1 MSISKIVSAADAVSV
16 IRDGDVVASS
26 GWGGHGVAEAIL
38 AAIER
43 RYIAQNS
50 PTDLTLVWA
59 GGQGDGAD
67 RGLNHLG
74 HEGLLQ
80 RAIGGHY
87 GLVPKIERLAIEE
100 KIEAYN
106 LPEGVLVHLF
116 RNIASGS
123 PGVLST
129 VGIGTF
135 VDPRVEGG
143 KVNKSAAEDIVELT
157 YRDNEDWLFY
167 KGFPVDVAIIR
178 GTTADPLG
186 NVTTEKEAVSLEILH
201 LAMAAR
207 ASGGYVICQV
217 ERVAEPGSLDS
228 RDVRVPG
235 ILVDAV
241 VVADALQHTQSWDT
255 VYNPAMSGELRIP
268 VKSLEPL
275 RLDARTII
283 ARRAAMELSADD
295 VVNVGLGLPELVGR
309 VAGEEEIHD
318 LVTFMIDTGVI
329 GGVPLSG
336 FEFGAAVNRQALV
349 DHASS
354 FDFIDGGGLDTVF
367 LGVAECDAT
376 GNVNVS
382 RFGNR
387 LAGCGGAINLTQRT
401 RNVVF
406 LTTFSS
412 GGLDVSIS
420 DGTLDI
426 VTEGRFGKFI
436 NTVDQITFSASLANT
451 KGQKITYI
459 TERCVFELGPDG
471 LVLAEIA
478 PGVDVDTDILDLLPF
493 APTVNG
499 PRPMDP
505 SIFTPDRMGLRK
517 QMLELNVSDRLTYD
531 QSRNTVF
538 MDYSGLHV
546 RTRDDVLE
554 IVREVDA
561 LLGPLSGR
569 VKAVVNYDRFHLDE
583 AAVDA
588 YADAVRYVQDRY
600 YIDGEVTRHT
610 TNAFMRLKLGT
621 EFAKRQIHSGIAES
635 LHKESTDPTR

>member
-16 IRDGDVVASS
+16 IRDGDVVASA

-50 PTDLTLVWA
+50 PRDLTLVWA
-59 GGQGDGAD
+59 GGQGDGAE

-80 RAIGGHY
+80 RTIGGHY

-157 YRDNEDWLFY
+157 SRDNEDWLFY

-186 NVTTEKEAVSLEILH
+186 NITTEKEAVSLEILH

-207 ASGGYVICQV
+207 SSGGYVICQV

-241 VVADALQHTQSWDT
+241 VVADAEQHTQSWDT

-268 VKSLEPL
+268 VQSLEPL
-275 RLDARTII
+275 PLNARTII

-336 FEFGAAVNRQALV
+336 FDFGAAVNREALV

-412 GGLDVSIS
+412 GGLGVSIS
-420 DGTLDI
+420 DGTMEI

-436 NTVDQITFSASLANT
+436 DSVDQITFSASLATT
-451 KGQKITYI
+451 KGQNITYI

-471 LVLAEIA
+471 LVLAEVA
-478 PGVDVDTDILDLLPF
+478 PGIDVDADILDLLPF
-493 APTVNG
+493 TPTVND
-499 PRPMDP
+499 PTVMDP
-505 SIFTPDRMGLRK
+505 SIFAPDRMGLRK
-517 QMLELNVSDRLTYD
+517 QMLELNVIDRLTYD
-531 QSRNTVF
+531 HSRNTVF

-554 IVREVDA
+554 IVKEVDA
-561 LLGPLSGR
+561 LLGPLAGR

-583 AAVDA
+583 RAVDA
-588 YADAVRYVQDRY
+588 YADAVRYVQDTY

-610 TNAFMRLKLGT
+610 TNAFMRLKL
-621 EFAKRQIHSGIAES
+621 
-635 LHKESTDPTR
+635 